1 MIDHERKTVASVF
14 EENAGSVK
22 IQRDIDSIING
33 EQEQKPL
40 RLEQFKIEPELNRN
54 GKVNISTIEGYE
66 AEKYKA

>member
-33 EQEQKPL
+33 E
-40 RLEQFKIEPELNRN
+40 
-54 GKVNISTIEGYE
+54 
-66 AEKYKA
+66 